1 MEKES
6 PRGGP
11 AEPRS
16 EAEQP
21 DDWQIVPLERGA
33 LAGPAPTEAG
43 DGVSELVPAER
54 AGSPAAPEAF
64 FRGGVCSRRAAA
76 FFGTPASGY
85 GRTPAP
91 GLAPGGR
98 ADVPAA
104 LLDRPAPPSG
114 RYSPRR
120 EYHVVVRDRL
130 GERLD
135 PAVVGRTWSAIRDFC
150 ESHCDA
156 RPEPIKRYRLA
167 VFQSFAKEEEAREFA
182 RLHGSRW
189 PSELF

>member
-1 MEKES
+1 MCEES

-11 AEPRS
+11 SEPRS
-16 EAEQP
+16 EEERP
-21 DDWQIVPLERGA
+21 DDWQIVPLSGGA
-33 LAGPAPTEAG
+33 LAAPAPAEAG
-43 DGVSELVPAER
+43 DGVSDLVPAER
-54 AGSPAAPEAF
+54 SSSPAAPETF
-64 FRGGVCSRRAAA
+64 FRGGSCTRRAAA
-76 FFGTPASGY
+76 FFGEPARGFGRAQASG
-85 GRTPAP
+85 
-91 GLAPGGR
+91 LASGAR
-98 ADVPAA
+98 ADVPVA
-104 LLDRPAPPSG
+104 LSDRPAPPSG